1 MPKNNR
7 GKYFP
12 WILAVI
18 LIAGL
23 LLRLYKL
30 GGRSVWFDEAGISV
44 AERYVAAFGPTLEA
58 WSRSR
63 GLTFPYFAL
72 LSGWHKIAGNEFILR
87 LPSVLCAATAILMIY
102 AAGKR
107 LFDKKTGLT
116 AAFLLAISPF
126 HIYYSQE
133 SSPYSLVVLLSL
145 TSLYLFT
152 RYLRERLLRF
162 LLWTAAVSIAAVYI
176 HLSYILIL
184 FAQILFLLRYCRKES
199 RLVRNWLIA
208 DAVIFLSLIP
218 MLIAVGPRLVE
229 LAVRSKG
236 LDWLKGDVSCSNVFY
251 TLKNF
256 SIGYN
261 AAPVIYIPAV
271 LFFLGLCARGW
282 ITSEFR
288 ENIILLSAGLLFP
301 GFLIYAVSHY
311 TVCYVDRYFIAGLPF
326 YLLITASGIMQ
337 IRKFRGIIYIAVV
350 VFSLAA
356 LRNYYADYLPGEF
369 IEHIGIE
376 SRKDFR
382 GASGY
387 VISKMESNDGIF
399 HTCANTTLP
408 FTYYFEKSS
417 VFNIANNLILRINE
431 GNDQLQVDKY
441 SLEVNQSTLP
451 ADINLKDCRRFWVI
465 VSDWSS
471 PEETQPE
478 AGIVRYLKG
487 RFSLEDYKQYLGV
500 SVYLFRG

>member
-1 MPKNNR
+1 MSKNIR
-7 GKYFP
+7 TT
-12 WILAVI
+12 WILSGI

-23 LLRLYKL
+23 LFRLHKL
-30 GGRSVWFDEAGISV
+30 GARSIWFDEAAINV
-44 AERYVAAFGPTLEA
+44 AERYLAAFGPALEA
-58 WSRSR
+58 WSKSR

-72 LSGWHKIAGNEFILR
+72 LSGWHKMAGNEFILR
-87 LPSVLCAATAILMIY
+87 LPSVLFGTAAILMMF
-102 AAGKR
+102 AAGEF
-107 LFDKKTGLT
+107 LFNRKTGLT

-133 SSPYSLVVLLSL
+133 VSPYSLVVLLSL

-152 RYLRERLLRF
+152 RYLKERSLRF
-162 LLWTAAVSIAAVYI
+162 LPLAAAVSIMAIYI
-176 HLSYILIL
+176 HLSYILIFFAETL
-184 FAQILFLLRYCRKES
+184 FILSCCRKES
-199 RLVRNWLIA
+199 RLVRNWLIV
-208 DAVIFLSLIP
+208 DAAIFLSLIP
-218 MLIAVGPRLVE
+218 MMLAVGPRLVE
-229 LAVRSKG
+229 ITARSAG
-236 LDWLKGDVSCSNVFY
+236 LGWLKLDISWINLLY

-261 AAPVIYIPAV
+261 AVPVMYMPAV
-271 LFFLGLCARGW
+271 LLFFGLCALAW
-282 ITSEFR
+282 IKSKFR
-288 ENIILLSAGLLFP
+288 ENIILLSACLLSP
-301 GFLIYAVSHY
+301 VLAVYAVSHY
-311 TVCYVDRYFIAGLPF
+311 AVCYVDRYFIAGLPF
-326 YLLITASGIMQ
+326 YLLITAAGIMQ

-376 SRKDFR
+376 SHKDFR
-382 GASGY
+382 GAAGY

-399 HTCANTTLP
+399 HTCENTTLP

-441 SLEVNQSTLP
+441 SLEVNQSALP
-451 ADINLKDCRRFWVI
+451 ADINLKNCRRFWVI

-471 PEETQPE
+471 LEETQPE
-478 AGIVRYLKG
+478 AGIVRYLKD
-487 RFSLEDYKQYLGV
+487 RFSPADYRQYQGIT
-500 SVYLFRG
+500 VYLFRG